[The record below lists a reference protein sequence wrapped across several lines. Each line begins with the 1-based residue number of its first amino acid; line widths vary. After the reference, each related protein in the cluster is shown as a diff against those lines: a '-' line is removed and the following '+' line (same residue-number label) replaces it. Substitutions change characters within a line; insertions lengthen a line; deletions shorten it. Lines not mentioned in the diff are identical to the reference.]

1 MERVQLKAQ
10 IMFYECIVPS
20 DEIYKSFYYFIN
32 FKIIYLF
39 TITLYLSHACEEY
52 ARIRHILSNV
62 TFTYGQFKILIY
74 VGMTFSQ
81 ISNI

>member
-1 MERVQLKAQ
+1 MKQVHFLLILRL
-10 IMFYECIVPS
+10 F
-20 DEIYKSFYYFIN
+20 
-32 FKIIYLF
+32 IYLF

-74 VGMTFSQ
+74 VGMNFSQ